1 MKTPRWLNPR
11 ALLLLHAEALA
22 EHGGLVGLRD
32 AAAFDSAMAR
42 PQHIFHYEGRAD
54 LPRLAA
60 AYAFGIIQNH
70 PFNDGNKRAGFI
82 AADLFLHLNGYQL
95 QCGDA
100 DAVQA
105 FFGLASGMIKEME
118 LVEWIRQNISKR

>member
-11 ALLLLHAEALA
+11 ALLLLHTEALA
-22 EHGGLVGLRD
+22 EHGGLAGIRD
-32 AAAFDSAMAR
+32 AKALDSAMAR
-42 PQHIFHYEGRAD
+42 PLHIFHYEARAD

-70 PFNDGNKRAGFI
+70 PSNDGNKRAGFI

>member
-22 EHGGLVGLRD
+22 EHGGLAGIRD
-32 AAAFDSAMAR
+32 AKALDSAMAR
-42 PQHIFHYEGRAD
+42 PLHIFHYEARAD

-70 PFNDGNKRAGFI
+70 PSNDGNKRAGFI

>member
-1 MKTPRWLNPR
+1 VKTPRWVNPR

-22 EHGGLVGLRD
+22 EHGGLTGLRD
-32 AAAFDSAMAR
+32 PAAFDSAMAR
-42 PQHIFHYEGRAD
+42 PQHIFHYEARAD

-100 DAVQA
+100 DAIQM

-118 LVEWIRQNISKR
+118 FVEWIRQNISKR